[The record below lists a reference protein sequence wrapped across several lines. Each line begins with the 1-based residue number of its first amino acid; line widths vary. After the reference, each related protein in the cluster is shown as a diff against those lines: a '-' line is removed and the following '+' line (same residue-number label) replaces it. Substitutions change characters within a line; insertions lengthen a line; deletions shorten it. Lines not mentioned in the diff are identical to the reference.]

1 VSELIAMHVSAA
13 RPKLPEALA
22 DYQGLLNRMLAVAP
36 RDRYK
41 SADELIEAIDE
52 LWTRQA
58 MRVLK
63 GS

>member
-1 VSELIAMHVSAA
+1 
-13 RPKLPEALA
+13 
-22 DYQGLLNRMLAVAP
+22 MLAVAP

-41 SADELIEAIDE
+41 NADELLEAIDE